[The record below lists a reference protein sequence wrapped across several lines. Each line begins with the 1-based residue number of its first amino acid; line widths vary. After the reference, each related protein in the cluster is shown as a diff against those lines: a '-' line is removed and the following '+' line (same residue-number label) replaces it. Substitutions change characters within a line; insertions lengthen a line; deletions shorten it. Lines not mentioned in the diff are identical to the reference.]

1 VLGVGFDTKNLE
13 WYIPKEKADDLQDCV
28 DGFLGKG
35 ACSLQD
41 AQILHGKLSAFA
53 QMSDFLLGF
62 RFQLTTFLRKFEPEE
77 TGKKLIP
84 QGLKEDLW
92 VWKKV
97 IHSSRLG
104 LPLTEKL
111 ETPPLFPLNFV
122 SDAAGA
128 AFEWE
133 NGKCKNISK
142 PGDRG
147 VASIHFGGDR
157 PIYASIIRW
166 PTHLLTRDKGRSGA
180 FFGSKSA
187 TLEAVGLILPFVTN
201 PAELVG
207 RHIVLGVDN
216 LSVVYSWQKRYCK
229 NHPETS
235 LLIRVLHVIEAY
247 LHCKIYV
254 THVRR
259 LSTRMAALADSLSR
273 ESTSTQ
279 DALIALKGVQV
290 SRPWG
295 TLGRW
300 LENPV
305 LNWNLPLEILND
317 VKILCE
323 NKIA

>member
-1 VLGVGFDTKNLE
+1 M
-13 WYIPKEKADDLQDCV
+13 
-28 DGFLGKG
+28 DGFLGKK

-53 QMSDFLLGF
+53 QMSGFLLGF

-97 IHSSRLG
+97 IYSSRLG

-122 SDAAGA
+122 LDAAGA

-133 NGKCKNISK
+133 GGKCKNISE

-147 VASIHFGGDR
+147 VASVKFFGDR

-166 PTHLLTRDKGRSGA
+166 PTHLLTRDKGRSVA

-187 TLEAVGLILPFVTN
+187 TLETVGLILPFVTN

-216 LSVVYSWQKRYCK
+216 LSVVYAWRKRYCK
-229 NHPETS
+229 NDPETS

-259 LSTRMAALADSLSR
+259 LSTRMATLADCLSR
-273 ESTSTQ
+273 ESTSKP
-279 DALIALKGVQV
+279 DALVALEGVRV

-305 LNWNLPLEILND
+305 LNWNLPLEMLND

-323 NKIA
+323 NKFA